1 MSLFSFDPTQT
12 LTGLAPANASPMARS
27 RGASEGGGL
36 IDLRGRNFTR
46 DNGTVASRD
55 DLADQFIAYQIS
67 KAAEGPALLDATA
80 VQPGLAGSSEQPDVL
95 ARMNLVSFHIGIGE
109 GVDADT
115 RATLR
120 ITFGAD
126 PSTST
131 RMLDTA
137 FWAIA
142 AGLKLYQD
150 GKVAQDKQLA
160 ADLNRAFANRPVE
173 IAGGLGLLSFE
184 VVRHEEPKWWQRLFG
199 FALGPTGQT
208 LTSVLG
214 FPAITQPALSLV
226 DELLGRLADDP
237 HEVLFKSAP
246 MRLALSRRAHDD
258 FTGGN
263 ARIKLGALDD
273 GYCVLARGRDHDTL
287 VAADPVF
294 HPTHGILAP
303 ASANPARIE
312 ELTTDNP
319 LHGLTYAVFRVR
331 MKETALDPD
340 FAFRG

>member
-12 LTGLAPANASPMARS
+12 LTELAPANASPMPRS

-67 KAAEGPALLDATA
+67 KAAEGPALLDTSA
-80 VQPGLAGSSEQPDVL
+80 VQPGLAGSAEQPDVL
-95 ARMNLVSFHIGIGE
+95 ARMNLISFHIGKGE
-109 GVDADT
+109 GH
-115 RATLR
+115 RRRHPCHATHHLR
-120 ITFGAD
+120 RR
-126 PSTST
+126 PSSST

-137 FWAIA
+137 FWAVA

-184 VVRHEEPKWWQRLFG
+184 VVRHEEPVVAAAVRLCAWPHRPDAHQR
-199 FALGPTGQT
+199 AR
-208 LTSVLG
+208 

-246 MRLALSRRAHDD
+246 MRLALSRRAHDN

-319 LHGLTYAVFRVR
+319 C
-331 MKETALDPD
+331 TA
-340 FAFRG
+340 